1 MVESGPAVMTKATS
15 KASATASASRLCA
28 RLGGKFER
36 TKCCSS
42 GTAAAGFAIGAPP
55 AGAGAHGPIL
65 FRVAAVHTPLGSQ
78 SRPLCQLERLPTT
91 HNARGRKKLG
101 TFDHARGPMPL
112 S

>member
-42 GTAAAGFAIGAPP
+42 STAAAGFAIGTPP

-65 FRVAAVHTPLGSQ
+65 FRVAAVHTPLAPHS
-78 SRPLCQLERLPTT
+78 P
-91 HNARGRKKLG
+91 
-101 TFDHARGPMPL
+101 PL
-112 S
+112 SPLHPLPPPHHPPRSQTHPP